1 MERRI
6 LGATGMSVS
15 EFALGTMMLGAIG
28 NTDQNESVR
37 MIHTALDAGINF
49 VDTADVYSQGE
60 SEQIVG
66 KALMG
71 RRGDVVLATKF
82 GLPMGSDHNQRGGSA
97 RWINQ
102 AVDDSLRRLD
112 TDYIDLYQMH
122 RPDPDTDIDETLS
135 ALSELVNSGKVRAIG
150 SSTFG
155 AEMIVEAQWAAE
167 RGGHERFRTEQPRYS
182 MLTRTIEGT
191 VLPTAQRHTMG
202 VLTYGPLSSGW
213 LSGRTDPTRGHR
225 TATAPNA
232 FDLSIA
238 ANQAK
243 LAAVQQLTKL
253 AAEAGMPLVHMALA
267 FVRSHPAV
275 TSVLIGPRTPE
286 QLQDLLA
293 GANVELNDD
302 VLDKIDD
309 IVPPGTELNPADN
322 YRAASPALEDKRLRR
337 RTALGG

>member
-1 MERRI
+1 
-6 LGATGMSVS
+6 MSVS
-15 EFALGTMMLGAIG
+15 ELALGTMMFGAMG

-49 VDTADVYSQGE
+49 VDTANVYSQGE

-66 KALMG
+66 KALKG
-71 RRGDVVLATKF
+71 HRETVVLATKF
-82 GLPMGSDHNQRGGSA
+82 GLPMGSDANNRGGSA
-97 RWINQ
+97 RWINR

-135 ALSELVNSGKVRAIG
+135 ALSDLVHSGKVRAIG
-150 SSTFG
+150 SSTFA
-155 AEMIVEAQWAAE
+155 AELIVEAQWAAE
-167 RGGHERFRTEQPRYS
+167 RGGYERFRTEQPRYS

-213 LSGRTDPTRGHR
+213 LSGRADPTRGHR

-293 GANVELNDD
+293 GANVELSDD
-302 VLDKIDD
+302 VLDRIDE
-309 IVPPGTELNPADN
+309 IVPPGAELNPADN
-322 YRAASPALEDKRLRR
+322 YRAASPALAVKQLRR
-337 RTALGG
+337 RAALGG